1 MRGSVLRDCLGDW
14 FQSVV
19 LHNKPPD
26 ICVGQ
31 YYATA
36 LEIVTVSMP
45 VSYPRN
51 NLESTFSRGN

>member
-36 LEIVTVSMP
+36 LEIGYSFDARFIP
-45 VSYPRN
+45 K
-51 NLESTFSRGN
+51 E